1 MKGQLS
7 MRRAACYLLCVLF
20 ACLLIFGTTN
30 ARFQTT
36 GIGTGSAQAAAV
48 AVAVNSQIDLTSVL
62 KSMKPGEEKRIIFT
76 VNNYSGNGERKVS
89 EVAQEYSI
97 TMTTTGNLPLKYQ
110 LLLDNGSQDNPDTGS
125 YVDVEHS
132 AEEAFRVIW
141 NGGYLPHSVQT
152 EHTYELIV
160 TWPETENQGSY
171 ADEIDLITL
180 TVDAKQAEA
189 KTD

>member
-20 ACLLIFGTTN
+20 ACLLVFGTTN

-36 GIGTGSAQAAAV
+36 GIGTGSAQA

-110 LLLDNGSQDNPDTGS
+110 LLADNVAQDNPDTGS

-132 AEEAFRVIW
+132 AEESFQVIW

>member
-20 ACLLIFGTTN
+20 ACLLVFGTTN

-76 VNNYSGNGERKVS
+76 VGMESGRSVKWHR
-89 EVAQEYSI
+89 SI
-97 TMTTTGNLPLKYQ
+97 P
-110 LLLDNGSQDNPDTGS
+110 
-125 YVDVEHS
+125 
-132 AEEAFRVIW
+132 
-141 NGGYLPHSVQT
+141 
-152 EHTYELIV
+152 
-160 TWPETENQGSY
+160 
-171 ADEIDLITL
+171 
-180 TVDAKQAEA
+180 
-189 KTD
+189 